1 MASPSLQTP
10 AKYPSPSH
18 RHYHPSPL
26 RGPAGSRSWCP
37 SRWCQR
43 AARTPVHSIKSI
55 GKHQASGGTGTGVAP
70 TGVVPT
76 GAQTGTHPIATGGH
90 HNNGTGTQTGS
101 HPIVTGTHN
110 NGTQTGGKNSTI
122 IGTGTAPCF
131 SCHGSATIPV
141 YVPTKTASGGASPS
155 GGAGG
160 VGGSAS
166 PSSTEYTPSSPGS
179 KVTAPQVG
187 VLSAVIGSIVYGAVM
202 LLA

>member
-1 MASPSLQTP
+1 MHFTAPSVALLALAAGVQAGG
-10 AKYPSPSH
+10 AKEQHEPPV
-18 RHYHPSPL
+18 
-26 RGPAGSRSWCP
+26 RG
-37 SRWCQR
+37 
-43 AARTPVHSIKSI
+43 IKSI
-55 GKHQASGGTGTGVAP
+55 GKHHASGGTGTGVAP

-122 IGTGTAPCF
+122 IVTGTAPCY

-141 YVPTKTASGGASPS
+141 NVPTKTNTASASGGASPS

-160 VGGSAS
+160 VGGSAF